1 MKPSVPE
8 PLPSNDN
15 FSEDTNWVDSDD
27 PLNVTATTPTSAS
40 APRLP
45 HKRKTLVTVETA
57 FLASTA
63 SLIWL
68 INYFFPLGPVL
79 RIFFPIP
86 TALAYLRW
94 NSRAA
99 WMTAL
104 VSGLLLSVLMG
115 PTRSIVFVI
124 PYGLMGVQLGACWRR
139 GSHWA
144 FSIFIGMLIGTFG
157 IFFRIWLFSLLVGE
171 DLWLYAMT
179 QVTGVLDWLFL
190 KLNIIAQPNL
200 WLVQSFAV
208 FMVFLNNLIYLFA
221 VHLVALLVLDRLG
234 SPIPR
239 PPKWLGAILD
249 YE

>member
-1 MKPSVPE
+1 MTHPLPE
-8 PLPSNDN
+8 PLPSNDD
-15 FSEDTNWVDSDD
+15 FSEAVNWVDSGD
-27 PLNVTATTPTSAS
+27 PAKVPIASPRPVVTPK
-40 APRLP
+40 LP
-45 HKRKTLVTVETA
+45 HKRRTLVTVETA

-124 PYGLMGVQLGACWRR
+124 PFGLMGVQLGACWRR
-139 GSHWA
+139 GTNWGL
-144 FSIFIGMLIGTFG
+144 SIFIGMLIGTFG
-157 IFFRIWLFSLLVGE
+157 MFFRIWLFSILVGE

-179 QVTGVLDWLFL
+179 QFTSVLEWLFL
-190 KLNIIAQPNL
+190 KLNIIAQPDL
-200 WLVQSFAV
+200 WLVQAFAV

-234 SPIPR
+234 TPIPR
-239 PPKWLGAILD
+239 PPKWLGTILD